1 MTGSLRLEPRWSWE
15 FPPPDDLAGLEPTE
29 TSEHNNSQVSQVCSG
44 NTEREILPW
53 LVLVSQPGAEDLEA
67 IVDDVKRL
75 VLGGGEG
82 GGPSSRVRVTCQGS
96 TRSCQTI
103 ISCWRHFQK
112 EAMIL
117 VLR

>member
-1 MTGSLRLEPRWSWE
+1 M
-15 FPPPDDLAGLEPTE
+15 EPTE
-29 TSEHNNSQVSQVCSG
+29 TSENTEVSQVSQVMVSQV
-44 NTEREILPW
+44 IPW

-67 IVDDVKRL
+67 IVDVKRL

-82 GGPSSRVRVTCQGS
+82 GGAWSRVRVVTCQGS

-103 ISCWRHFQK
+103 INYWRHFQK